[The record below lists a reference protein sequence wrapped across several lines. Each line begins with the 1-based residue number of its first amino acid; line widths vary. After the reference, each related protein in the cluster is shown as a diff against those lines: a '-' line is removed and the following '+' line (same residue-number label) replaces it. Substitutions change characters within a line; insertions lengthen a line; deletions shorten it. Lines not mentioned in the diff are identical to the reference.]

1 MIHGQNHSVF
11 VHAVLMFDELA
22 TEKRIRWDPKTN
34 HFLGICREHADQ
46 TSTEFVNED
55 DMDELFQNLD
65 DRKVH
70 YAGEVREFASVEV
83 IFCFWIVP

>member
-1 MIHGQNHSVF
+1 
-11 VHAVLMFDELA
+11 MFDELA